1 MKCNINLIK
10 DVNVLHALNEYN
22 KNADIKL
29 NSSKYQGLDSLKIRE
44 DCIYI
49 NDFKVDNT
57 ERASKVDDLSGLENL
72 YIYDL
77 SIVGVDLSD
86 CEFNFFEDHYREL
99 ELSYLNIVDISDLKT
114 VLSSTMYVNLS
125 HNKIRDISAFKDKA
139 FDMRSIINLDLSY
152 NRIKYIS
159 SLYEYEKLKILN
171 LSSNKIEELMD
182 FKLLRSL
189 EELNISDNRI
199 KNIEPLLALSHLKY
213 LDITKNDI
221 EDIEDILFIRNL
233 LNVKYDKDNLKYI
246 SINTENNS
254 KDVKKLQ
261 SLFRDTYLPEKWEIL
276 DSEKKSIKEIEI
288 KNKIHDLHPLRDFEL
303 NAIAESIDDEEDYVI
318 YYVNSKCIVLANLSI
333 HEYISDNY
341 QIGFIAFRDNREL
354 LDYIMDGNYVVQNFL
369 KHN

>member
-1 MKCNINLIK
+1 MKCDINHIK
-10 DVNVLHALNEYN
+10 DVNVLNALNHFSKKMN
-22 KNADIKL
+22 IKF
-29 NSSKYQGLDSLKIRE
+29 NSSKYEGLDSLKIRE

-86 CEFNFFEDHYREL
+86 CEFNFFEEHYREL

-189 EELNISDNRI
+189 EDLNVSNNRI
-199 KNIEPLLALSHLKY
+199 KKIEPLIDLSHLKY
-213 LDITKNDI
+213 LDITNNDI
-221 EDIEDILFIRNL
+221 EDIENVLFIKNL
-233 LNVKYDKDNLKYI
+233 LNVKYNKDIFMHLV
-246 SINTENNS
+246 INEERTE
-254 KDVKKLQ
+254 KDVRKLQ
-261 SLFRDTYLPEKWEIL
+261 AVFRDTCLPEKWEVL
-276 DSEKKSIKEIEI
+276 DSEKKYIKETEI
-288 KNKIHDLHPLRDFEL
+288 KNKIHELHPLRDFEL
-303 NAIAESIDDEEDYVI
+303 HAIAENIDDEEDYVI
-318 YYVNSKCIVLANLSI
+318 YYINPKCIILANLSK
-333 HEYISDNY
+333 HDYISESY
-341 QIGFIAFRDNREL
+341 QIGFVAFRNISEL
-354 LDYIMDGNYVVQNFL
+354 LDYIMNGNYVI
-369 KHN
+369 